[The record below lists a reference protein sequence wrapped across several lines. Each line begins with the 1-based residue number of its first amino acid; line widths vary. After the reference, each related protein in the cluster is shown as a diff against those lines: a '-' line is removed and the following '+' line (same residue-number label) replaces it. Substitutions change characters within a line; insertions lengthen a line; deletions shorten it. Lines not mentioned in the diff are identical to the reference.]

1 MVLSKPGARRYLL
14 KSSGKIQAK
23 TPQEVK
29 TTPSRNDLD
38 LVKGL
43 KRSGRALHAPKDR
56 HTRQLPLEV
65 AVDPRVGVVG
75 AVAARKAIAIKRSKV
90 YWRTPPSP

>member
-1 MVLSKPGARRYLL
+1 MADGKDTPKGYTQRYLL

-29 TTPSRNDLD
+29 TTPSQDDLD

-43 KRSGRALHAPKDR
+43 KRSGRALHAPKL
-56 HTRQLPLEV
+56 HAKILEN
-65 AVDPRVGVVG
+65 AELE
-75 AVAARKAIAIKRSKV
+75 IS
-90 YWRTPPSP
+90 